1 MSEPEEKVQF
11 KPIRRKNIRQR
22 KASSDED
29 TTKPD
34 DDTEIHVKL
43 EVINETKEKQ
53 KLRNRSHGVN
63 MFVAQSL
70 NRKGFHEF

>member
-63 MFVAQSL
+63 MFVA
-70 NRKGFHEF
+70 